1 MEDTT
6 VGQQVTLTPEVVRQ
20 RLRNL
25 ENLLDELDAVIT
37 TLTGVR
43 RRQGPAMWST
53 VGACQE
59 FTART
64 SLAMDNLHGWL
75 VHDRGEIGRLRD
87 ALEAS
92 WRALGTADQDI
103 EDRLVALADKIDGG
117 LPAGPLYCTPYDD
130 PDAVAPAGAQAPAGA
145 PSPAPPPS
153 PAPASAAGGS
163 W

>member
-1 MEDTT
+1 MEDTN

-37 TLTGVR
+37 TLSGVR

-59 FTART
+59 FTVRT
-64 SLAMDNLHGWL
+64 SNAMDNLHGWL
-75 VHDRGEIGRLRD
+75 AHDRTEIGRLRD

-92 WRALGTADQDI
+92 WRTLGAADQDI
-103 EDRLVALADKIDGG
+103 EDRLVALADRIGAG
-117 LPAGPLYCTPYDD
+117 LPPGPMVCTPYDD
-130 PDAVAPAGAQAPAGA
+130 PDSYDTAAPTTSAPTPTPTPTPTPV
-145 PSPAPPPS
+145 PSGG
-153 PAPASAAGGS
+153 GGS

>member
-1 MEDTT
+1 MEDTA

-37 TLTGVR
+37 TLAGVR

-64 SLAMDNLHGWL
+64 SLAMDNLHAWL
-75 VHDRGEIGRLRD
+75 AQDRTEVGRLRD
-87 ALEAS
+87 ALETS
-92 WRALGTADQDI
+92 WRTLGAMDQDI
-103 EDRLVALADKIDGG
+103 EDRLVALADRIGTG
-117 LPAGPLYCTPYDD
+117 LPPGPLACTPYDD
-130 PDAVAPAGAQAPAGA
+130 PEAVPPVPTTPAPTSPADAPA
-145 PSPAPPPS
+145 PSTVD
-153 PAPASAAGGS
+153 AGGS